1 MSLLE
6 RVSTLLRA
14 NLNNLIEKAEDP
26 EKLLKQ
32 LVLDM
37 ENQLMQV
44 KTQVAIAIADE
55 HLLAKKR
62 KEHEDAEV
70 EWKRK
75 AELAVRKGDD
85 GLARA
90 ALERSLSAKGM
101 TAGFAQQMEDQK
113 TEVETLKTALR
124 NLDQK
129 LAETRNCCEL
139 MIAESRRARTSAAGK
154 GDDRA
159 EGGRFQYAADEV
171 EDRRRGGQERSFTR
185 ADGWGFPRRSLRQA
199 GARRADRRAA
209 QRSEGADG
217 EDCVA
222 RRSQN
227 ERVTKE
233 EEAEREAR

>member
-1 MSLLE
+1 MALLE

-14 NLNNLIEKAEDP
+14 NLNDLIDKAEDP

-44 KTQVAIAIADE
+44 KTQVAIALADE
-55 HLLAKKR
+55 HLLEKKR
-62 KEHEDAEV
+62 KEHEDGEA

-101 TAGFAQQMEDQK
+101 SAGFAQQLEDQK

-124 NLDQK
+124 NLEQK
-129 LAETRNCCEL
+129 LAETRSRCEL
-139 MIAESRRARTSAAGK
+139 MIAESRRARVIGRAQKAREAIARK
-154 GDDRA
+154 EGDI
-159 EGGRFQYAADEV
+159 
-171 EDRRRGGQERSFTR
+171 SITR
-185 ADGWGFPRRSLRQA
+185 MKNRIA
-199 GARRADRRAA
+199 GAEAQNAA
-209 QRSEGADG
+209 SRELMDG
-217 EDCVA
+217 DGV
-222 RRSQN
+222 
-227 ERVTKE
+227 E
-233 EEAEREAR
+233 EKFAKLEREEQIDALLKNLKEQHAKTA